1 MKDIHKKL
9 MQQCLEDAADLVDE
23 FNEEVGTQ
31 FDTEMAVGSDNVSK
45 MALMLYKSRTQER
58 NMKMMYTGEN
68 LPDEDDAGRMF
79 G

>member
-31 FDTEMAVGSDNVSK
+31 FDTEMRVGSDNVS
-45 MALMLYKSRTQER
+45 
-58 NMKMMYTGEN
+58 
-68 LPDEDDAGRMF
+68 
-79 G
+79 

>member
-31 FDTEMAVGSDNVSK
+31 FDTEMRVGSDNVSK
-45 MALMLYKSRTQER
+45 MAIMLYKSRTQER
-58 NMKMMYTGEN
+58 NMKMTHNGEN
-68 LPDEDDAGRMF
+68 LPNEDEAERMF